1 MLESDRVTIAPGGPA
16 SYRSLLGDIRDK
28 VRAYVAKQFLLPR
41 QEVMEII
48 RANLRA
54 AAWLGVALVFVFLFL
69 VAFVVLVIAV
79 IAIWLPLWA
88 AALIAMGTFLLLAV
102 IIGFIG
108 YRKLELRGPER
119 SIRSFKETMSW
130 VRATL
135 LGRSES

>member
-1 MLESDRVTIAPGGPA
+1 MLESDRVTTPSGGPA
-16 SYRSLLGDIRDK
+16 SYRSLLGDIREK
-28 VRAYVAKQFLLPR
+28 VRVYVAKQLLLPR
-41 QEVMEII
+41 QEITEII

-54 AAWLGVALVFVFLFL
+54 AMWLGVALIFFFLFL
-69 VAFVVLVIAV
+69 VAFVVLVIGL

-88 AALIAMGTFLLLAV
+88 AALIAMGIFLVLGA
-102 IIGFIG
+102 IIGIVG

-119 SIRSFKETMSW
+119 SIRSFKETMTW